1 MSSLTRSACPAW
13 PPVLSFTRRT
23 AVYGPVRTVVW
34 EGRAGNRS
42 PYPDRR
48 GENPHR
54 WKSRRACPEP
64 SAGAGPRAL
73 RYQAGTNLL
82 LLDPDVRK
90 AFRSDGAVNDA
101 LR

>member
-42 PYPDRR
+42 PYPDRDA
-48 GENPHR
+48 GII
-54 WKSRRACPEP
+54 SRNAANQAISTRFHFIAVEEGYEACNRRFAEEC
-64 SAGAGPRAL
+64 SSRKDFSL
-73 RYQAGTNLL
+73 
-82 LLDPDVRK
+82 PD
-90 AFRSDGAVNDA
+90 
-101 LR
+101 